1 MTLFSETDPTAPVAR
16 ALVVTPILAT
26 DPPAPAAAARL
37 DEAVRLTRGIGAAV
51 LHAETVS
58 LEQPKANSLFGRP
71 GLERLGGLVEAFHA
85 DLLVIDHP
93 LTALQQRTLER
104 GCLVKVL
111 DRCGL
116 ILEALGESQGAQG
129 ADAEARM
136 QADLAI
142 LRFQRGRSVRC
153 WSRPDKRWDGLGFQT
168 ASSGGIPGDA
178 LLESHRRLLTER
190 IAGLKRGLADL
201 RQRKARTRERR
212 RAAGIP
218 SVALVGYAGAGVSTL
233 LARLSGRTSPGAAAV
248 GASLPSGRAVDLV
261 MGLPVLADLPHGAIT
276 AFAAT
281 LDAVREADL
290 ILHVR
295 DAADPEQAARAM
307 AVDTLLRDLG
317 IDPVNDP
324 RLLEVF
330 TKADRLA
337 GTARAAL
344 ALRMLDGKAGESLP
358 VSAATGMGMDD
369 LASLIERRLDA
380 RAPVLDEKGPV
391 PA

>member
-16 ALVVTPILAT
+16 ALVVTPILTA
-26 DPPAPAAAARL
+26 DRVAPAPAARL

-85 DLLVIDHP
+85 DLLVVDHP

-116 ILEALGESQGAQG
+116 ILEALGESQGA
-129 ADAEARM
+129 DAEARM

-142 LRFQRGRSVRC
+142 LRFQRGRLVRC
-153 WSRPDKRWDGLGFQT
+153 WSRPEKRWDGLGFQT
-168 ASSGGIPGDA
+168 TSGGVPGDV

-190 IAGLKRGLADL
+190 IAGLKRGLDDL
-201 RQRKARTRERR
+201 RQRNARIRERR
-212 RAAGIP
+212 KAAGIP

-233 LARLSGRTSPGAAAV
+233 LARLSGRPAPGAAV
-248 GASLPSGRAVDLV
+248 GLSLPSGLTVDLV
-261 MGLPVLADLPHGAIT
+261 TGVPVLADLPHGAVT

-281 LDAVREADL
+281 FDAVREADL

-295 DAADPEQAARAM
+295 DATDPEQAARAM
-307 AVDTLLRDLG
+307 AVDALLRDLG

-344 ALRMLDGKAGESLP
+344 ALRMLDAKAGESLL
-358 VSAATGMGMDD
+358 VSAATGMGMEE
-369 LASLIERRLDA
+369 LAGSIERRLDA